1 MRLVDFVVDSLI
13 QYGSDQ
19 WFVLTGNGSMYINDA
34 MAKRK
39 DLKYISARNESAAP
53 MMAEAYSRLTNKIG
67 VVCVT
72 AGPGSTNAIPGLAE
86 AFWDSAPVLI
96 ISGQNPVNQINTK
109 LRTYGTAGFDIIP
122 SVKNMTKYS
131 ITVNDPNEIKYH
143 LEKAIFIA
151 KNGRPGPVWIDLPMD
166 VQFSEI
172 NPNDL
177 IGFSSEFIESKIENI
192 EIEEI
197 YGLINESSKPLI
209 LAGHGVRIAEGQKEL
224 IDLIEFLEIPVITSR
239 LGKDLIAGNH
249 HLNLGQPGLKG
260 EIFSPE
266 ILKSCDLLISLG
278 CRLPVQMVGDN
289 HENFNDDIKIVMIDI
304 DRDEIASKSKYLHK
318 SINADAKIFLQ
329 KMISCKYLFKNN
341 IKLIDWKEYCKKLK
355 KLNPIDKVFKK
366 SNPIDLYY
374 FMSRID
380 LLAPENAV
388 FVTDAGSN
396 YYVGGQVYKYNKSN
410 QREITAGTSAAMGL
424 SIPLAIGAAYAKPDS
439 VILAVTGDGS
449 LELNV
454 QELKTISYYNLN
466 IKLFVINNGG
476 YASMKEWQDTYFEG
490 TRVGTGTGDTHT
502 EMLDLKKVAM
512 AFDMPYVK
520 IDDYKQI
527 DVQLDKEIKKFG
539 PMFIEVMTDQNGMI
553 LLPFN
558 NKESSV
564 LS

>member
-1 MRLVDFVVDSLI
+1 MRLVDFVVDKLI

-86 AFWDSAPVLI
+86 AFWDSAPILI
-96 ISGQNPVNQINTK
+96 ISGQSPVNQINTK

-122 SVKNMTKYS
+122 SVKSMTKYAV
-131 ITVNDPNEIKYH
+131 TVNDPNEIKYH
-143 LEKAIFIA
+143 LEKALFIA

-166 VQFSEI
+166 VQFAEI

-177 IGFSSEFIESKIENI
+177 IHYSNDTKKVELKHS

-197 YGLINESSKPLI
+197 YSLINNAHKPLI
-209 LAGHGVRIAEGQKEL
+209 LAGHGVRIAEAEEEFL
-224 IDLIEFLEIPVITSR
+224 NLIEFLKIPVITSR
-239 LGKDLIAGNH
+239 FGKDLIAGNH
-249 HLNLGQPGLKG
+249 ELNLGQLGLKG
-260 EIFSPE
+260 EIYSPE
-266 ILKSCDLLISLG
+266 ILKSCDLLLSLG
-278 CRLPVQMVGDN
+278 SRLPTQIVGDN
-289 HENFNDDIKIVMIDI
+289 HENFSDSIKIIMIDI
-304 DRDEIASKSKYLHK
+304 DSDEIEAKSGYIHK
-318 SINADAKIFLQ
+318 SIKNDVKIFLDR
-329 KMISCKYLFKNN
+329 MISSKNLYEKN
-341 IKLIDWKEYCKKLK
+341 IKLSQWEERCKKLK
-355 KLNPIDKVFKK
+355 NQNPINKVFKK

-380 LLAPENAV
+380 LLAPEDAI
-388 FVTDAGSN
+388 FITDAGSN
-396 YYVGGQVYKYNKSN
+396 YYVGGQVYKYNKKN

-424 SIPLAIGAAYAKPDS
+424 SIPLSIGAAHARPGS
-439 VILAVTGDGS
+439 IILAVTGDGS

-490 TRVGTGTGDTHT
+490 TRVGAGTGDTHA
-502 EMLDLKKVAM
+502 EMLNLRKVAM
-512 AFDMPYVK
+512 AFDMPYLK
-520 IDDYKQI
+520 IDDFEKI
-527 DVQLDKEIKKFG
+527 DTQLQNEFKKDG
-539 PMFIEVMTDQNGMI
+539 PMFIEVMTDEEGMI